1 MKAITILQPYASL
14 IVAGA
19 KQYETRSWD
28 TPYRGIIAIHAG
40 KNKPFE
46 YGGELRDKTQGIL
59 GKRME
64 ELPKG
69 SIIAVADLVECYQV
83 MGNSSGERWME
94 SKPAMNPDGT
104 YRLGADGH
112 RIGWEE
118 IPLPTGDELMFG
130 HYGLEMYAWKLANIR
145 PLPKPLPC
153 RGNQRIWEVPDEMI
167 AAALKEVGGC

>member
-104 YRLGADGH
+104 YRRGADGH
-112 RIGWEE
+112 RIG
-118 IPLPTGDELMFG
+118 DR
-130 HYGLEMYAWKLANIR
+130 KS
-145 PLPKPLPC
+145 
-153 RGNQRIWEVPDEMI
+153 V
-167 AAALKEVGGC
+167 V

>member
-46 YGGELRDKTQGIL
+46 YGGELRDKTWGIL

-83 MGNSSGERWME
+83 MGSPSGER
-94 SKPAMNPDGT
+94 STGKSH
-104 YRLGADGH
+104 GAH
-112 RIGWEE
+112 RAPPG
-118 IPLPTGDELMFG
+118 PRSAG
-130 HYGLEMYAWKLANIR
+130 
-145 PLPKPLPC
+145 
-153 RGNQRIWEVPDEMI
+153 
-167 AAALKEVGGC
+167 